1 MSDQRPR
8 SLTMT
13 MTPRTRK
20 LPFVLAA
27 SIVLLAAAAWFVL
40 PALRM
45 AKVTLVAHGDPK
57 RASVQGLVQ
66 TAEGVPLAGAKVTWF
81 AASDHGGGFTMGFVG
96 GDLTTRTAADGT
108 FRFDAVPA
116 AEGFAELGDALCGFE
131 GRSRHVLAQNG
142 MRAEGLRLT
151 AEAIEPTRWLRGQLR
166 RPDGSAL
173 PFAQVQ
179 IRANGWLRT
188 WQGNTSTDAEGRFAI
203 LGPWSGAQVELLLLP
218 FEGEPRPLGTHTLG
232 NEVALVVGSDR

>member
-1 MSDQRPR
+1 
-8 SLTMT
+8 MT

-40 PALRM
+40 PSLRM
-45 AKVTLVAHGDPK
+45 ANVTLVAHGDPK

-66 TAEGVPLAGAKVTWF
+66 TAAGVPLAGAKVTWF
-81 AASDHGGGFTMGFVG
+81 AANELGGGITMGFVG
-96 GDLTTRTAADGT
+96 GDLTTHTAADGT
-108 FRFDAVPA
+108 FTFDAVPA
-116 AEGFAELGDALCGFE
+116 VEGYAALGDVQCGFE

-142 MRAEGLRLT
+142 MRAEGLQLT

-173 PFAQVQ
+173 PFAHVQ
-179 IRANGWLRT
+179 IRANGLLRA
-188 WQGNTSTDAEGRFAI
+188 WQNNTTTDADGRFAI
-203 LGPWSGAQVELLLLP
+203 LGPWAGAQVELLLLP
-218 FEGEPRPLGTHTLG
+218 FEGEPRPLGMHTLG
-232 NEVALVVGSDR
+232 QEVALVVGSDR

>member
-1 MSDQRPR
+1 MHAPTSSVR
-8 SLTMT
+8 S
-13 MTPRTRK
+13 K
-20 LPFVLAA
+20 LAITATV
-27 SIVLLAAAAWFVL
+27 VLLAVAAWFVL

-45 AKVTLVAHGDPK
+45 AKVTLVANGDPQ
-57 RASVQGLVQ
+57 RASVQGMVL
-66 TAEGVPLAGAKVTWF
+66 TPDGAPLAGAKVVWF
-81 AASDHGGGFTMGFVG
+81 AASDHSGGFTMGFVG
-96 GDLTTRTAADGT
+96 GDLTTQTAADGT

-116 AEGFAELGDALCGFE
+116 VEGYAALGDVQCGFE

-173 PFAQVQ
+173 PFANVQ
-179 IRANGWLRT
+179 IRANGWLRA
-188 WQGNTSTDAEGRFAI
+188 WQNNTTTDADGGFAI
-203 LGPWSGAQVELLLLP
+203 LGPWAGAQVELLLLP
-218 FEGEPRPLGTHTLG
+218 FEGDPRPLGTHTLG